1 MRGLAQ
7 SVAQVKELRRIPI
20 SANQDLCRIKIE
32 LMAIAGIY
40 ILKAKGDNSHK
51 TNGKCERILQEGS

>member
-7 SVAQVKELRRIPI
+7 SVAQVKELTRIPI
-20 SANQDLCRIKIE
+20 SADQDLCRIKIE

-40 ILKAKGDNSHK
+40 I
-51 TNGKCERILQEGS
+51 EG